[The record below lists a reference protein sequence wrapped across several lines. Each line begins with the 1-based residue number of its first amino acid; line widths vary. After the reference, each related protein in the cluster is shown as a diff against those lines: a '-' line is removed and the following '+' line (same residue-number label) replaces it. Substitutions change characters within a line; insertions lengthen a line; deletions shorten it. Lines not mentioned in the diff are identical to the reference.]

1 MADFHFIRPAWLF
14 ALLPL
19 AFLYAR
25 LLFIGK
31 HQSGWHQWLP
41 KHLSNVLVNSGGQ
54 MTFWSAH
61 RLGLFWIVATVALSG
76 PTWERLPQPVYQL
89 DSGQVVLLD
98 MSPSLLAEDIN
109 PNRLTRVRFKAMDLV
124 RSGLDG
130 DTGLVAYAADA
141 FTISPLTEDNNNLLT
156 LIPSLSPEIMPVP
169 GNNPLSALKH
179 ADQLLTNAGYSQG
192 DIYWITD
199 GIDSQDMADVSNYL
213 RATEHRVSILGV
225 GTTDG
230 APIRDKEG
238 ALAKDKYGQVV
249 VAKLYPDR
257 LRDLAHL
264 TGGIYVN
271 STSTN
276 QDIDQFMALEPLSR
290 KGKQGDIQQQGD
302 QWLDMGPFLA
312 LLLIPM
318 VLFSWRRGG
327 TLGSYIIGFIG
338 LSCMTVP
345 QSAFAQESTTD
356 PGWWLNNE
364 QQAQQLLESDQ
375 WRRAAE
381 LSRDPLRKGVALYR
395 QGDYAAAAEQY
406 AQLDT
411 PTGWYNR
418 GNSLARQEQYQAAID
433 AYDEAL
439 LQRPNWEEAQAN
451 RQLMQQLLQ
460 QQKQQQGQKPGDK
473 NKGQQDQDDRQSGQ
487 GQNESEQQQDQQQGD
502 QQGEQSNP
510 EGEQEQNSTSKDRQ
524 QSQQKDSQQPQ
535 QEEQKRQ
542 QQSQQQK
549 KTSDPEREQ
558 RSQQTE
564 FSDDIDPE
572 RARQLEQWM
581 NRVPDDPSILLRR
594 KMYLESQRRQ
604 QQGVGDPEGVEQKW

>member
-61 RLGLFWIVATVALSG
+61 RLGLFWIVATLALSG

-381 LSRDPLRKGVALYR
+381 LSRDPLRKGAALYR

-411 PTGWYNR
+411 PTG
-418 GNSLARQEQYQAAID
+418 
-433 AYDEAL
+433 
-439 LQRPNWEEAQAN
+439 
-451 RQLMQQLLQ
+451 
-460 QQKQQQGQKPGDK
+460 
-473 NKGQQDQDDRQSGQ
+473 
-487 GQNESEQQQDQQQGD
+487 
-502 QQGEQSNP
+502 
-510 EGEQEQNSTSKDRQ
+510 
-524 QSQQKDSQQPQ
+524 
-535 QEEQKRQ
+535 
-542 QQSQQQK
+542 
-549 KTSDPEREQ
+549 
-558 RSQQTE
+558 
-564 FSDDIDPE
+564 
-572 RARQLEQWM
+572 
-581 NRVPDDPSILLRR
+581 
-594 KMYLESQRRQ
+594 
-604 QQGVGDPEGVEQKW
+604 

>member
-61 RLGLFWIVATVALSG
+61 RLGLFWLVATLALSG

-381 LSRDPLRKGVALYR
+381 LSRDPLRKGAALYR
-395 QGDYAAAAEQY
+395 QGDYVAAAEQY

-524 QSQQKDSQQPQ
+524 QSQQKDSQQSQ

>member
-61 RLGLFWIVATVALSG
+61 RLGLFWIVATLALSG

-230 APIRDKEG
+230 APIRDKAG

-381 LSRDPLRKGVALYR
+381 LSRDPLRKGAALYR
-395 QGDYAAAAEQY
+395 QGDYAAAAEQF

-460 QQKQQQGQKPGDK
+460 QQKQQQGQKQGDK

-524 QSQQKDSQQPQ
+524 QSQQKDSQQSQ